1 MWNPEAE
8 TMNRSEL
15 EQLQLARLQ
24 STVRHV
30 YENVPM
36 YRTRLDEAGVRPEDI
51 RTLSDIRKLPFTVKD
66 DLRDNY
72 PFGLFAVPMRDIV
85 RIHASSGTT
94 GKPTVVG
101 YTKSDLAMWSEAV
114 ARLAVAG
121 GACADDIAQ
130 ISFGYGLFTGALGLH
145 YGLERVGAS
154 VVPISSGNT
163 ERQIQLM
170 RDFGVSLLVA
180 TPSYAMYL
188 AETAERLDMMKD
200 IHLRVGLFGA
210 EGSTEEMRRQL
221 EERWGCVVT
230 ENYGLSEIIG
240 PGVSGECVCHNGMHI
255 NEDLFYIEIL
265 DPATGEPV
273 PDGEYGE
280 VVITPLMKEA
290 LPILRYRT
298 HDISR
303 ILPGTCPCGRM
314 FRRMAGLTGRTDD
327 MLIIRGVNV
336 FPSQIEGVLLHTKGI
351 GPHYEIVVTR
361 ENYLDRI
368 EVRVELADASV
379 LERWSELEAIQH
391 SIQHD
396 LRTVVQLDAKVTLLS
411 PNTLERF
418 EGKAKRVRDL
428 R

>member
-188 AETAERLDMMKD
+188 VETAERLDMMKD

>member
-1 MWNPEAE
+1 MWNPQAE
-8 TMNRSEL
+8 TMSREEL
-15 EQLQLARLQ
+15 ERLQLARLQ
-24 STVRHV
+24 TTVRHV
-30 YENVPM
+30 YQNVPM
-36 YRTRLDEAGVRPEDI
+36 YRQRLDEMGVKPEDI
-51 RTLSDIRKLPFTVKD
+51 RSLADIRRLPFTVKD

-72 PFGLFAVPMRDIV
+72 PFGMFAVPMRDIV

-145 YGLERVGAS
+145 YGLERLGAA

-170 RDFGVSLLVA
+170 RDFGVTLLVA

-188 AETAERLDMMKD
+188 AETAERLGAMKD

-240 PGVSGECVCHNGMHI
+240 PGVSGECVYHNGMHI
-255 NEDLFYIEIL
+255 NEDLFYIEII
-265 DPATGEPV
+265 DPVTGDPV

-336 FPSQIEGVLLHTKGI
+336 FPSQIEGVLLNTKGI

-411 PNTLERF
+411 PNTLQRF
-418 EGKAKRVRDL
+418 EGKARRVRDL